1 MTSVQTSPS
10 PTALPER
17 GGGASISRL
26 RALGRAEWLQ
36 FTRNRLLVI
45 LALLFPAVLPL
56 FVWVVGDQSVGSTAA
71 AAEIFIL
78 FALAFGLY
86 YPALSMAVTRRDE
99 KVLKRLRTGEARDW
113 EILTAICVPL
123 AVAMLGLTVVI
134 VVAFSTMSM
143 FIPIEPPVPHVWPV
157 NPLLMLAVMVL
168 GIAVSHGLALLTSTF
183 TANAENAQITSM
195 PVLILMILSQSTF
208 RELMPEGVANVLDRT
223 PFALAIDLFRE
234 GWIGESF
241 SATLADSWV
250 QLLILAAW
258 AVVLIWGGYKYMR
271 WETHR

>member
-1 MTSVQTSPS
+1 MTGVQSS
-10 PTALPER
+10 
-17 GGGASISRL
+17 SISRL
-26 RALGRAEWLQ
+26 RALGQAEWLQ
-36 FTRNRLLVI
+36 FTRNRLLVF

-56 FVWVVGDQSVGSTAA
+56 FVWVAGDQSVGSTAVA
-71 AAEIFIL
+71 SEIFVL
-78 FALAFGLY
+78 FALGFGVY

-99 KVLKRLRTGEARDW
+99 NVLKRLRTGEARDW
-113 EILTAICVPL
+113 EILTAICLPL
-123 AVAMLGLTVVI
+123 AVVMLALTVLV

-143 FIPIEPPVPHVWPV
+143 VMPLEAPVPHVWPV

-168 GIAVSHGLALLTSTF
+168 GIAIAHGLALLTSTF

-195 PVLILMILSQSTF
+195 PVLLLMIFSQTTF
-208 RELMPEGVANVLDRT
+208 RELMPEGVAKVLDIA

-241 SATLADSWV
+241 SATLADSWA
-250 QLLILAAW
+250 QLLTLAAW
-258 AVVLIWGGYKYMR
+258 AVALIWGGYQYMR